1 MPSMTLLE
9 MTQDILSD
17 LDSDNVDDISDTIES
32 EQVAQIIKT
41 SYYNLID
48 GKDWPQLKK
57 FIRLEA
63 ATDARPTHMKMP
75 DSAIDIEWV
84 KYNTKKAADTYDKYV
99 DVTYKTPKDFVD
111 LIAVRKSDDATVDVV
126 IDATGVTLNIKNDV
140 APTFYTSFDDEYLIF
155 DSYDSAIDTTNMQQS
170 KSQCFGK
177 VQPTW
182 STTNTF
188 VPDLP
193 SQAFSYLL
201 ADSKTACFVILKQS
215 ENPIAAAQSQ
225 IQRRRMSQ
233 EAFRV
238 SNGIAFG
245 DYGRKGKKY

>member
-9 MTQDILSD
+9 LTQDILSD
-17 LDSDNVDDISDTIES
+17 LDSDNVSDISDTVES
-32 EQVAQIIKT
+32 TQVAQIIKT

-63 ATDARPTHMKMP
+63 ATSARPTHMKIP

-84 KYNTKKAADTYDKYV
+84 KYNTKTAADTFDKYI
-99 DVTYKTPKDFVD
+99 DIKYKTPKEFVD
-111 LIAVRKSDDATVDVV
+111 LIAVRKSDESGVKVV
-126 IDATGVTLNIKNDV
+126 TDATGVSLNINND
-140 APTFYTSFDDEYLIF
+140 APATFYTSFDDEYLIF
-155 DSYDSAIDTTNMQQS
+155 DSYDSAIDTSNMQQS

-182 STTNTF
+182 SVTNTF

-201 ADSKTACFVILKQS
+201 ADAKTASFVILKQS
-215 ENPIAAAQSQ
+215 ENPIAAQQSQ

-238 SNGIAFG
+238 SNGIDFAGF
-245 DYGRKGKKY
+245 GRKGKKY

>member
-17 LDSDNVDDISDTIES
+17 LDSDNVDDISDTVES
-32 EQVAQIIKT
+32 AQVAQIIKT

-48 GKDWPQLKK
+48 GKDWPQLKQ
-57 FIRLEA
+57 FIQLEA

-75 DSAIDIEWV
+75 DSTIDVEWV
-84 KYNTKKAADTYDKYV
+84 KYNNKKAGDAFDKYV
-99 DVTYKTPKDFVD
+99 DIAYKTPKEFVD
-111 LIAVRKSDDATVDVV
+111 LVAVRKSNATDVDVV
-126 IDATGVTLNIKNDV
+126 TDSTGITLNIKNDV
-140 APTFYTSFDDEYLIF
+140 APTYYTSFDESNLIF

-177 VQPTW
+177 VQPVW
-182 STTNTF
+182 SATNTF
-188 VPDLP
+188 VADLP
-193 SQAFSYLL
+193 QQAFSYLL
-201 ADSKTACFVILKQS
+201 ADAKTACFVILKQS
-215 ENPIAAAQSQ
+215 DNPIAAAQSQ

-233 EAFRV
+233 EAFKV

-245 DYGRKGKKY
+245 DSGRKGKKY